1 MKSQLQLTLLAATM
15 LYMAWGLALLFAPT
29 SAHRL
34 ISVGPYDPVLTAF
47 LAVAFVGFAI
57 AFLLGARD
65 TAREIVRAA
74 AVILTLI
81 GLTAAFLMFVLK
93 MMPVGFATGFSLLV
107 DLAAAGML
115 FFSEARMDLGRQGKR
130 VPTRVSTTAKKR
142 VAKPPAKSPVKS
154 KARGARRVAASRG

>member
-1 MKSQLQLTLLAATM
+1 MKSQLQLTLLGATM
-15 LYMAWGLALLFAPT
+15 LYMAWGLALLFAPA

-34 ISVGPYDPVLTAF
+34 ISVGPYDPASTAF
-47 LAVAFVGFAI
+47 LAIAFVGFAVT
-57 AFLLGARD
+57 FLLGARD

-93 MMPVGFATGFSLLV
+93 MMPVGFITGISLFM

-115 FFSEARMDLGRQGKR
+115 FLSEARMDLQRQGKR
-130 VPTRVSTTAKKR
+130 VPTRAPAATKKR
-142 VAKPPAKSPVKS
+142 AAAKP
-154 KARGARRVAASRG
+154 KARAPKARARGTAGSRS